1 MAGKASGNVSSGR
14 GVQREE
20 PGAAGLAPLALHPL
34 AGERL
39 RLVETLGRLVG
50 PGMRIERAEGSS
62 SAACRFSQP
71 KWGGNA

>member
-20 PGAAGLAPLALHPL
+20 PGAAGLAPLAPHPL

-50 PGMRIERAEGSS
+50 PGMRVKRTEGSS